1 MKVITSTLKE
11 EVLSLNQ
18 LIKEYEKVYLNL
30 YNEFFATS
38 FSWQDSYQKNFTS
51 EIEKEKKQVEKMINE
66 LTSIKDIY
74 NYIIEKYETIG
85 QKIIINVNTSKTI
98 LKQIDGYIEKLD
110 SIIQSYNN
118 LDTSFCKSEKEIIE
132 KERNTLEYTKKKMLK
147 IKTNIKSKIDN
158 IERIERE
165 LKNKL
170 SKINIELVKDNN
182 LENCI

>member
-1 MKVITSTLKE
+1 
-11 EVLSLNQ
+11 
-18 LIKEYEKVYLNL
+18 
-30 YNEFFATS
+30 
-38 FSWQDSYQKNFTS
+38 
-51 EIEKEKKQVEKMINE
+51 MINE

-165 LKNKL
+165 LKNK
-170 SKINIELVKDNN
+170 
-182 LENCI
+182 